1 MAKINWEL
9 IKKQYLSEYAETGV
23 TVRAFCVRNGLVYS
37 TARKYLN
44 NKLLESKE
52 SKPTEHKE
60 NEQESAAET
69 IVAKGITPPKRR
81 VVKPKSSK
89 QSNRG
94 GKRAGAGAPKQNKNA
109 FVHGLMTKA
118 FGNLVKYSH
127 QVDDEFK
134 LEVHKLAALQALE
147 AHTLHKQELAA
158 FLEELENQESTN
170 LTELEQEQIE
180 RIERRIESS
189 FQKVCYHT
197 SKLEQLEGYMANRR
211 YTNNSTR
218 KVVAQ
223 TTQVEVDTNLK
234 RKSIGLA
241 EANTDK
247 SKAQAALARHELD
260 LRQREGLGDDDDLG
274 MLLDEV
280 QDLDDDEILQR
291 FKEQGGQLHED

>member
-9 IKKQYLSEYAETGV
+9 IKKQYLSEHAETGV

-44 NKLLESKE
+44 NKLLED
-52 SKPTEHKE
+52 KE
-60 NEQESAAET
+60 NKPNEHSQNDQEST
-69 IVAKGITPPKRR
+69 AKSKDTKELTPPKRQR
-81 VVKPKSSK
+81 KQPKSAK

-94 GKRAGAGAPKQNKNA
+94 GKRAGAGAPRENKNA

-147 AHTLHKQELAA
+147 AHTKHKQDLADL
-158 FLEELENQESTN
+158 LEELAEDENHKI
-170 LTELEQEQIE
+170 TELEQEEIE

-197 SKLEQLEGYMANRR
+197 GQLERLEGNMANRR

-218 KVVAQ
+218 KVIAQ

-234 RKSIGLA
+234 RKSINLA

-260 LRQREGLGDDDDLG
+260 QRQREGLGDDDDLG

-280 QDLDDDEILQR
+280 QELDDDEILKR
-291 FKEQGGQLHED
+291 FKEQGGELHED

>member
-1 MAKINWEL
+1 MAKIDWEL

-44 NKLLESKE
+44 NKLLEEKE
-52 SKPTEHKE
+52 SKPTEHGE
-60 NEQESAAET
+60 NSPKNSAEPKDT
-69 IVAKGITPPKRR
+69 KGITPPKRQR
-81 VVKPKSSK
+81 KQPKTSK

-94 GKRAGAGAPKQNKNA
+94 GKRAGAGAPKENKNA

-134 LEVHKLAALQALE
+134 LEVHRLASLQALE
-147 AHTLHKQELAA
+147 AHTLHKQELADLLA
-158 FLEELENQESTN
+158 ELAENENQR
-170 LTELEQEQIE
+170 LTELEQEEIE

-197 SKLEQLEGYMANRR
+197 NQLERLEGNMANRR
-211 YTNNSTR
+211 YTNHSTR

-223 TTQVEVDTNLK
+223 TTHVEVDTNLK
-234 RKSIGLA
+234 RKSINLA

-260 LRQREGLGDDDDLG
+260 QRQREGLGDDDDLG

-280 QDLDDDEILQR
+280 QELDDDEILMR
-291 FKEQGGQLHED
+291 FKEQGGELHED